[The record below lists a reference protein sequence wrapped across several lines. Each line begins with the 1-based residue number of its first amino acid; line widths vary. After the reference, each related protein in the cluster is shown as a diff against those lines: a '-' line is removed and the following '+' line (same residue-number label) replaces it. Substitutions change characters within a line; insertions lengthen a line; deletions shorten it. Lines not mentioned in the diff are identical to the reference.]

1 MFISHTLSKTSRANY
16 LLFLANLM
24 VLCFKNYHMYYPDA
38 SPLMSPLMY
47 RLSTSLQHAFISIWM
62 VSDEKIT

>member
-38 SPLMSPLMY
+38 SPLMYFDLPFEHQSSACFHFNMDG
-47 RLSTSLQHAFISIWM
+47 I
-62 VSDEKIT
+62 